1 MALKLLHKQKMESG
15 TEYGTSP
22 CSKPI
27 TTTRVKKKNV
37 DLNVN
42 PDAYVASECSTERED
57 LSPICMSN
65 FSLTRKN
72 SLFRWGIVG
81 KFSLSRKIWRAHFS
95 LTRKNSQ
102 KFSNLLV

>member
-1 MALKLLHKQKMESG
+1 MALKLLQQQEMESG

-27 TTTRVKKKNV
+27 TTTRVNNKL

-42 PDAYVASECSTERED
+42 PYAYVASECSTERED

-65 FSLTRKN
+65 FSLTMKN
-72 SLFRWGIVG
+72 SLCRWGIVG
-81 KFSLSRKIWRAHFS
+81 SRKIWRAHFS

-102 KFSNLLV
+102 KFRNLLV